1 MSIDWNEI
9 FRLPPAALAGDKRI
23 PKTVIVRQ
31 AQLTKREQKTLDK
44 VKRLSLFATVQKST
58 TRILPYIDGSYD
70 IESIVFLRCE
80 MADVSAAFTEV
91 SGLLHRC
98 FPNPTV
104 LLMEGSSGITIS
116 VALTRK
122 SLAEKGAM
130 VVEEQHHTGVLDP
143 ESTNTWNMLEALAFE
158 RLPQDNL
165 LAYLRE
171 AMWRSRLVKASGTL
185 GFYPECGRRDRER
198 LVELLTET
206 ELLSREA
213 AGLALARRDRE
224 LSLNEQ
230 MKLRVR
236 LRGME
241 EQRGLLVAK
250 VKELCGGRD

>member
-1 MSIDWNEI
+1 
-9 FRLPPAALAGDKRI
+9 
-23 PKTVIVRQ
+23 
-31 AQLTKREQKTLDK
+31 
-44 VKRLSLFATVQKST
+44 
-58 TRILPYIDGSYD
+58 
-70 IESIVFLRCE
+70 
-80 MADVSAAFTEV
+80 
-91 SGLLHRC
+91 
-98 FPNPTV
+98 
-104 LLMEGSSGITIS
+104 MEGSSGITVS
-116 VALTRK
+116 AALTRK
-122 SLAEKGAM
+122 SLAEKGAA

-143 ESTNTWNMLEALAFE
+143 ESTNTWSMLEALAFE

-165 LAYLRE
+165 LVYLRE
-171 AMWRSRLVKASGTL
+171 AMWRIRLVKASGAL
-185 GFYPECGRRDRER
+185 GFYPKCGRRDRER

-213 AGLALARRDRE
+213 AQLALARRDRD